1 MDTHKRRLI
10 KASAA
15 AGLVA
20 ACAPLR
26 SAWSAPAAGGKPL
39 VVVGQSI
46 PLTGAASEIGLP
58 YAGGAKLFFDVY
70 KQRPDAPVRIEVRQL
85 DDGYDADRAAANAQ
99 KLIAEGAEL
108 LFGFMGTA
116 SSVAGAAVAR
126 QKGVVLLAPF
136 AAPDTLRGDAHSH
149 VFLVRPSMA
158 DEAFKMVQ
166 HCATL
171 GHTRIA
177 VLGEEGAMGRA
188 GLEAVNRAISEL
200 KLPALAAVAFVPASS
215 TQVDAA
221 VATIKAVQPQAIIQA
236 ALFQSSAAF
245 IQKMRKAGYAGSFLN
260 FSPVG
265 IGPLYTTLG
274 TDIGGVVVSQVVPSP
289 RNKTLPIVR
298 EYLAAIENSDETP
311 SYESLEGFIAAKTL
325 AEALRRGGRGAELQK
340 TLTGMK
346 PYDVGGLRLYLRA
359 KPRET
364 PASIDLVSITADGRM
379 VR

>member
-1 MDTHKRRLI
+1 M
-10 KASAA
+10 
-15 AGLVA
+15 
-20 ACAPLR
+20 R
-26 SAWSAPAAGGKPL
+26 S
-39 VVVGQSI
+39 
-46 PLTGAASEIGLP
+46 GLP

-70 KQRPDAPVRIEVRQL
+70 KQRPDTPVRIEVRQL
-85 DDGYDADRAAANAQ
+85 DDGYDADRASANAQ
-99 KLIAEGAEL
+99 KLLAEGAEL

-126 QKGVVLLAPF
+126 QKGVVFLAPF
-136 AAPDTLRGDAHSH
+136 AAPDVLRGDAHSH

-200 KLPALAAVAFVPASS
+200 KLPMLAAVAFVPASS

-245 IQKMRKAGYAGSFLN
+245 IQKMRKSGYAGSFLN
-260 FSPVG
+260 FSVEYWPALHRTG
-265 IGPLYTTLG
+265 HRHWWGC
-274 TDIGGVVVSQVVPSP
+274 GVAGCALP
-289 RNKTLPIVR
+289 RNKTLSIVR

-340 TLTGMK
+340 TLTSMK
-346 PYDVGGLRLYLRA
+346 PYDVGGLRLYLRS

-364 PASIDLVSITADGRM
+364 PAAIDLVAITADGRM